1 VHLHQVCGS
10 SASFDAVNSAVNL
23 GGLMAG
29 TAFLPWEKWLAR
41 LVHSLVVAIKKRLHE
56 VRQRRFLKQSQD
68 WPQTQ
73 GSVLVINWDS
83 SCPREEILYSYS
95 TEQGYQSG
103 SFWHWFEPSNQRQV
117 RVGDKVVVRYDPTNH
132 GNSDF
137 LQFGG

>member
-1 VHLHQVCGS
+1 V
-10 SASFDAVNSAVNL
+10 
-23 GGLMAG
+23 AG

-83 SCPREEILYSYS
+83 SCPREEILYSYA

-132 GNSDF
+132 ENSGV